1 MRPYLI
7 TAKLMRPSNMKR
19 FPTPVIGSMTIRETP
34 RNKSKFR
41 CSTGGIMSLVLLRP
55 QWLVCIKFS
64 LLERRPQLC
73 ATPPDAR
80 QSTSVCSV
88 GTELHTAKATQ
99 EAELRDKQ
107 LPRDNIDLPFVCN

>member
-1 MRPYLI
+1 
-7 TAKLMRPSNMKR
+7 
-19 FPTPVIGSMTIRETP
+19 
-34 RNKSKFR
+34 
-41 CSTGGIMSLVLLRP
+41 MSLVLLRP
-55 QWLVCIKFS
+55 QWLVCITKFS
-64 LLERRPQLC
+64 LLKQRSQLC

-88 GTELHTAKATQ
+88 GTELHTAKAIQ